1 MESFEF
7 TKTAEAMI
15 KEAIGAGRII
25 RAVTNQTKKNM
36 QNLRYAAKGITGD
49 TQALAATHAIDNA
62 RGTKLLGKA
71 LKKERIAQRPNLSV
85 AQRVRRRLDPEV
97 ANKGQL
103 SYGSRAGV
111 GIGTQ
116 SAREIGILQ
125 AQSMLKKT
133 KGYSGWSAGRD
144 GITRLMNS

>member
-7 TKTAEAMI
+7 TKTAEALI
-15 KEAIGAGRII
+15 KEATGAGRII

-36 QNLRYAAKGITGD
+36 QNLRYAYKEGKN

-62 RGTKLLGKA
+62 RGAKLLGKA
-71 LKKERIAQRPNLSV
+71 LKKERIAQRPNLSI

-103 SYGSRAGV
+103 SHGSRAGI
-111 GIGTQ
+111 GIGPQ
-116 SAREIGILQ
+116 SAREIGILET
-125 AQSMLKKT
+125 QSMLKKT
-133 KGYSGWSAGRD
+133 KGYSGWSAERD
-144 GITRLMNS
+144 GISRLMNS